1 VKESGVEIEESV
13 AKGVATR
20 VWNNLEK
27 TVNLKQSEVKSPVE
41 LRVYDSQGD
50 VTGLLNGEV
59 EHEIS
64 RSVYNNKTVTIFY
77 PNDAYHYE
85 LIGRDNGTYG
95 LSITSV
101 ENGTSQTFARTNVS
115 ISTNA
120 THQYTINWSDHE
132 ATVRIDA
139 DGDGTFERN
148 VTLKQPVA
156 SFVYSPENPVV
167 NQTITFNASSSYDPD
182 GTIVSYEWDFGDG
195 NVTNTTY
202 EILKHSYSEAGSY
215 DVTLTVT
222 DNDGVTN
229 STTKTITVYP
239 PTAIFNTG
247 TPSNPY
253 PSIAGTHYGT
263 ITPNQT
269 ITVNKLYTYPCEGT
283 GGHTEYVRI
292 WNDTWAGK
300 EAYWRGYQHDWHN
313 ITFDDPFTLFAKR
326 TYHYEIITGSYPQ
339 IIHKPEHTTL
349 DGSYIN
355 CTSFVDAN
363 GKTYTDWIPAI
374 RIE

>member
-1 VKESGVEIEESV
+1 MKESGVEIEESV

-253 PSIAGTHYGT
+253 PSIAGTHYST

-269 ITVNKLYTYPCEGT
+269 ITVNKLYTYPCGGT

-292 WNDTWAGK
+292 WNDTWG
-300 EAYWRGYQHDWHN
+300 
-313 ITFDDPFTLFAKR
+313 AKKLIGAVIN
-326 TYHYEIITGSYPQ
+326 TTG
-339 IIHKPEHTTL
+339 TT
-349 DGSYIN
+349 
-355 CTSFVDAN
+355 
-363 GKTYTDWIPAI
+363 
-374 RIE
+374 